1 MRRFQWYIIYSGEIY
16 MAWNEPGNKDPW
28 GRNKNNSSLDGVFKD
43 FKKTIND
50 LFGSGSSVPPSPKK
64 SAGLL
69 SGIILAIYFLSGIYI
84 VNDGERGV
92 VLQFGSFNEITM
104 PGPHW
109 IPRFIQSVEIVDV
122 SKIRS
127 VQQKAVMLTEDE
139 NIVSI
144 SFAIQYDIKDASDFI
159 FNLREPDITVSQAGE
174 SAIREVMGQNTMD
187 FIITEGRTKVAE
199 DTKGLLQNVLDTYG
213 AGVNVQ
219 SLNILE
225 AQPPEQVQDAFSDA
239 IKAREDEQRYI
250 NEAEAYRNEIIPLAR
265 GQAKQML
272 EQAIA
277 YKVKLINAA
286 EGEAS
291 RFTQLYSEY
300 KKAPAV
306 TKERLYL
313 EAVESVLSNSS
324 KVMIDVEGGNNMMY
338 LPLDQLIN
346 RNQPKI
352 ANQDGGNQSSTGADS
367 TSIMDRITSN
377 KNNFNLRKR
386 DLYNE

>member
-1 MRRFQWYIIYSGEIY
+1 

-28 GRNKNNSSLDGVFKD
+28 GRNKNNSNLDGVFKD
-43 FKKTIND
+43 FKKIFDD
-50 LFGSGSSVPPSPKK
+50 LLGASGSATPPSPKK
-64 SAGLL
+64 SAGFLAA
-69 SGIILAIYFLSGIYI
+69 IIFAVYFLSGIYI

-92 VLQFGSFNEITM
+92 VLQFGSFKEITM

-122 SKIRS
+122 SNIRS

-144 SFAIQYDIKDASDFI
+144 SFAIQYDIKDASDYI
-159 FNLREPDITVSQAGE
+159 FNLRDPEVTVSQSGE

-199 DTKGLLQNVLDTYG
+199 DTKELLQIVLDTYG
-213 AGVNVQ
+213 AGVNIL

-265 GQAKQML
+265 GKAKQML

-291 RFTQLYSEY
+291 RFTQLYNEY
-300 KKAPAV
+300 KKAPSV

-324 KVMIDVEGGNNMMY
+324 KVMVDIEGGNNMMY

-346 RNQPKI
+346 RNQ
-352 ANQDGGNQSSTGADS
+352 NRSNSDQDIQSSTTNS
-367 TSIMDRITSN
+367 TPSILDRINDN

>member
-1 MRRFQWYIIYSGEIY
+1 

-43 FKKTIND
+43 FKKTIDD
-50 LFGSGSSVPPSPKK
+50 LLGSGSSVPPSPKK

-69 SGIILAIYFLSGIYI
+69 TGIILAIYFLSGIYI

>member
-1 MRRFQWYIIYSGEIY
+1 

-50 LFGSGSSVPPSPKK
+50 LLGSGSSVPPSPKK

-346 RNQPKI
+346 RKQPKI

>member
-1 MRRFQWYIIYSGEIY
+1 

-28 GRNKNNSSLDGVFKD
+28 GRNKNNNSLDGVFKD
-43 FKKTIND
+43 FKKTIDD
-50 LFGSGSSVPPSPKK
+50 LLGSSGSVPPSSKK
-64 SAGLL
+64 SAGFL
-69 SGIILAIYFLSGIYI
+69 SAIILAIYFLSGIYI

-159 FNLREPDITVSQAGE
+159 FNLREPDTTVSQAGE

-199 DTKGLLQNVLDTYG
+199 DTKGLLQTVLDSYG

-265 GQAKQML
+265 GKAKQML

-291 RFTQLYSEY
+291 RFTQLFNEY

-324 KVMIDVEGGNNMMY
+324 KVMIDVDGGNNMMY

-346 RNQPKI
+346 RT
-352 ANQDGGNQSSTGADS
+352 QSNKDQEGTNNDMISNDNPT
-367 TSIMDRITSN
+367 IIDRINNN

>member
-1 MRRFQWYIIYSGEIY
+1 

-28 GRNKNNSSLDGVFKD
+28 GRNKNNSSIDGVFKD
-43 FKKTIND
+43 LKKTIDD
-50 LFGSGSSVPPSPKK
+50 LLGNNNSIPPTSKK
-64 SAGLL
+64 SAGFL
-69 SGIILAIYFLSGIYI
+69 SAIILVIYLLSGIYI

-109 IPRFIQSVEIVDV
+109 VPRFIQSVEIVDV

-174 SAIREVMGQNTMD
+174 SAIREVMGQNSMD
-187 FIITEGRTKVAE
+187 YIITEGRTGVAA
-199 DTKGLLQNVLDTYG
+199 DTKKLLQSVLDSYG
-213 AGVNVQ
+213 AGVNIQ
-219 SLNILE
+219 TLNILE

-265 GQAKQML
+265 GKAKQMI

-277 YKVKLINAA
+277 YKVKLINSA

-291 RFTQLYSEY
+291 RFSQLFSEY
-300 KKAPAV
+300 RKAPEV

-313 EAVESVLSNSS
+313 EAVESVLSKSS
-324 KVMIDVEGGNNMMY
+324 KIMIDVDGGNNLMY

-346 RNQPKI
+346 RNPARSSIDQPVQ
-352 ANQDGGNQSSTGADS
+352 QDNDA
-367 TSIMDRITSN
+367 SIMNQINNN

>member
-1 MRRFQWYIIYSGEIY
+1 

>member
-1 MRRFQWYIIYSGEIY
+1 

-28 GRNKNNSSLDGVFKD
+28 GKNKNNSNIDGIFKD
-43 FKKTIND
+43 FKKTVDD
-50 LFGSGSSVPPSPKK
+50 LLGSSNSMPPSSKK

-69 SGIILAIYFLSGIYI
+69 SVLVLVIYLLSGIYI

-109 IPRFIQSVEIVDV
+109 IPRFVQSVEIVDV

-144 SFAIQYDIKDASDFI
+144 SFAIQYDIKDASNFI
-159 FNLREPDITVSQAGE
+159 FNLRDPDITVSQAGE
-174 SAIREVMGQNTMD
+174 SAIREIMGQNSMD
-187 FIITEGRTKVAE
+187 YIITEGRTGVAA
-199 DTKGLLQNVLDTYG
+199 DTKKLLQSVLDSYG
-213 AGVNVQ
+213 AGVNIQ
-219 SLNILE
+219 TLNILE

-265 GQAKQML
+265 GKAKQML

-291 RFTQLYSEY
+291 RFTQLFNEY

-306 TKERLYL
+306 TKERLYI

-324 KVMIDVEGGNNMMY
+324 KIMIDVEGGNNLLY

-346 RNQPKI
+346 KK
-352 ANQDGGNQSSTGADS
+352 QSKNYEDNDS
-367 TSIMDRITSN
+367 SNNDSIMDRINNN

>member
-1 MRRFQWYIIYSGEIY
+1 

-43 FKKTIND
+43 FKKTIDD
-50 LFGSGSSVPPSPKK
+50 LLGSGSSVPPSPKK

-352 ANQDGGNQSSTGADS
+352 ANQDSGNNSSTGVDN

>member
-1 MRRFQWYIIYSGEIY
+1 

-43 FKKTIND
+43 FKKTIDD
-50 LFGSGSSVPPSPKK
+50 LFGSGSSLPPSSKK

-69 SGIILAIYFLSGIYI
+69 SAIILAVYFLSGIYI

-127 VQQKAVMLTEDE
+127 VQQKAVMLTQDE

-213 AGVNVQ
+213 AGVNIQ

-291 RFTQLYSEY
+291 RFTQLFTEY
-300 KKAPAV
+300 QKAPVV

-338 LPLDQLIN
+338 LPLDQILN

-352 ANQDGGNQSSTGADS
+352 SNQDNGNQTSSGVDN

>member
-1 MRRFQWYIIYSGEIY
+1 

-28 GRNKNNSSLDGVFKD
+28 GRNKNNSNLDGVFKD
-43 FKKTIND
+43 FKKIFDD
-50 LFGSGSSVPPSPKK
+50 LLGSSGSASPTSPKK
-64 SAGLL
+64 SAGFLAA
-69 SGIILAIYFLSGIYI
+69 IIFAVYFLSGIYI

-92 VLQFGSFNEITM
+92 VLQFGSFKEITM

-122 SKIRS
+122 SNIRS

-144 SFAIQYDIKDASDFI
+144 SFAIQYDIKDASDYI
-159 FNLREPDITVSQAGE
+159 FNLRDPEVTVSQSGE

-199 DTKGLLQNVLDTYG
+199 DTKGLLQIVLDTYG
-213 AGVNVQ
+213 AGVNIL

-265 GQAKQML
+265 GKAKQML

-291 RFTQLYSEY
+291 RFTQLYNEY
-300 KKAPAV
+300 KKAPSV

-324 KVMIDVEGGNNMMY
+324 KVMVDIEGGNNMMY
-338 LPLDQLIN
+338 LPLDPLIN
-346 RNQPKI
+346 RNQHRS
-352 ANQDGGNQSSTGADS
+352 NSDQDIQSSNTNS
-367 TSIMDRITSN
+367 TPSILDRINDN

>member
-1 MRRFQWYIIYSGEIY
+1 

-28 GRNKNNSSLDGVFKD
+28 GRNKKQSELDGLFKN
-43 FKKTIND
+43 FKKILD
-50 LFGSGSSVPPSPKK
+50 DILGGSSSSMPPTSKR
-64 SAGLL
+64 SAGFI
-69 SGIILAIYFLSGIYI
+69 SAIILAIYLLSGIYI

-92 VLQFGSFNEITM
+92 VLQFGKFNEITM

-127 VQQKAVMLTEDE
+127 VSQKAVMLTEDE

-174 SAIREVMGQNTMD
+174 SAIREVMGQNSMD
-187 FIITEGRTKVAE
+187 YIITEGRTDVAA
-199 DTKGLLQNVLDTYG
+199 DTKKLLQSVLDSYG
-213 AGVNVQ
+213 AGVNIQ
-219 SLNILE
+219 TLNILE

-265 GQAKQML
+265 GKAKQML

-291 RFTQLYSEY
+291 RFTQLYNEY
-300 KKAPAV
+300 KKAPNV
-306 TKERLYL
+306 TKERLYI
-313 EAVESVLSNSS
+313 EAVESVLSKSS
-324 KVMIDVEGGNNMMY
+324 KIMIDVDGGNNLMY
-338 LPLDQLIN
+338 LPLDQLVNKNRSEQKNSANISN
-346 RNQPKI
+346 RNDESNNI
-352 ANQDGGNQSSTGADS
+352 L
-367 TSIMDRITSN
+367 DRINDN
-377 KNNFNLRKR
+377 KNTFNLRKR

>member
-1 MRRFQWYIIYSGEIY
+1 

-43 FKKTIND
+43 FKKTIDD
-50 LFGSGSSVPPSPKK
+50 LLGSGNSVPPSSKK
-64 SAGLL
+64 SAGIL
-69 SGIILAIYFLSGIYI
+69 SAIILAVYFLSGIYI

-174 SAIREVMGQNTMD
+174 SAIREVMGQNSMD

-199 DTKGLLQNVLDTYG
+199 DTKGLLQNVLDIYG

-352 ANQDGGNQSSTGADS
+352 TNQDNVNQSAGGVDN

>member
-1 MRRFQWYIIYSGEIY
+1 

-43 FKKTIND
+43 FKKTIDD
-50 LFGSGSSVPPSPKK
+50 LLGSGSSVPPSPKK

-199 DTKGLLQNVLDTYG
+199 DTKGLLQNVLDSYG

-352 ANQDGGNQSSTGADS
+352 ANQDGGNQSTAGVDN

>member
-1 MRRFQWYIIYSGEIY
+1 

-43 FKKTIND
+43 FKKTIDD
-50 LFGSGSSVPPSPKK
+50 LLGSGSSVPPSPKK

-352 ANQDGGNQSSTGADS
+352 ANQDGGNQSSAGVDN

>member
-1 MRRFQWYIIYSGEIY
+1 

-28 GRNKNNSSLDGVFKD
+28 GRNKNNSNLDGVFKD
-43 FKKTIND
+43 FKKTFDD
-50 LFGSGSSVPPSPKK
+50 LLGSSGSATPPSPKK
-64 SAGLL
+64 SAGFLAA
-69 SGIILAIYFLSGIYI
+69 IIFAVYFLSGIYI

-92 VLQFGSFNEITM
+92 VLQFGSFKEITM

-122 SKIRS
+122 SNIRS

-144 SFAIQYDIKDASDFI
+144 SFAIQYDIKDASDYI
-159 FNLREPDITVSQAGE
+159 FNLRDPEVTVSQSGE
-174 SAIREVMGQNTMD
+174 SAIREVMGQNSMD

-199 DTKGLLQNVLDTYG
+199 DTKALLQIVLDTYG
-213 AGVNVQ
+213 AGVNIL

-265 GQAKQML
+265 GKAKQML

-291 RFTQLYSEY
+291 RFTQLYNEY
-300 KKAPAV
+300 KKAPSV

-324 KVMIDVEGGNNMMY
+324 KVMVDIEGGNNMMY

-346 RNQPKI
+346 RNQNR
-352 ANQDGGNQSSTGADS
+352 ANSDQDIQSSTTNS
-367 TSIMDRITSN
+367 TPSILDRINDN

>member
-1 MRRFQWYIIYSGEIY
+1 

-28 GRNKNNSSLDGVFKD
+28 GRNKNNSNLDGVFKD
-43 FKKTIND
+43 FKKIFDN
-50 LFGSGSSVPPSPKK
+50 LLGASGSATPPSPKK
-64 SAGLL
+64 SAGFLAA
-69 SGIILAIYFLSGIYI
+69 IIFAAYFLSGIYI

-92 VLQFGSFNEITM
+92 VLQFGSFKEITM

-109 IPRFIQSVEIVDV
+109 IPRFVQSVEIVDV
-122 SKIRS
+122 SNIRS

-144 SFAIQYDIKDASDFI
+144 SFAIQYDIKDASDYI
-159 FNLREPDITVSQAGE
+159 FNLREPEVTVSQSGE

-199 DTKGLLQNVLDTYG
+199 DTKELLQIVLDTYG
-213 AGVNVQ
+213 AGVNIL

-265 GQAKQML
+265 GKAKQML

-291 RFTQLYSEY
+291 RFTQLYNEY
-300 KKAPAV
+300 KKAPSV
-306 TKERLYL
+306 TRERLYL
-313 EAVESVLSNSS
+313 ETVESVLSNSS

-346 RNQPKI
+346 RNQNRSKSD
-352 ANQDGGNQSSTGADS
+352 QDMKSST
-367 TSIMDRITSN
+367 TNTTPSILDRINDN

>member
-1 MRRFQWYIIYSGEIY
+1 

-43 FKKTIND
+43 FKKTIDD
-50 LFGSGSSVPPSPKK
+50 LLGSGSSLPPSSKK

-69 SGIILAIYFLSGIYI
+69 SAIILAVYFLSGIYI

-213 AGVNVQ
+213 AGVNIQ

-265 GQAKQML
+265 GQAKHML

-291 RFTQLYSEY
+291 RFTQLFTEY
-300 KKAPAV
+300 KKAPVV

-338 LPLDQLIN
+338 LPLDQILN

-352 ANQDGGNQSSTGADS
+352 SNQDNGNQSSTGVDN
-367 TSIMDRITSN
+367 TSIMDRISSN

>member
-1 MRRFQWYIIYSGEIY
+1 

-43 FKKTIND
+43 FKKTIDD
-50 LFGSGSSVPPSPKK
+50 LLGNKGSSVPPSSQK
-64 SAGLL
+64 SAGFL
-69 SGIILAIYFLSGIYI
+69 SAIIVVIYLLSGIYI

-92 VLQFGSFNEITM
+92 VLQFGGFNEITM

-109 IPRFIQSVEIVDV
+109 YPRFIQAVEIVDV
-122 SKIRS
+122 SNLRS

-144 SFAIQYDIKDASDFI
+144 SFAIQYDIKDASDCI
-159 FNLREPDITVSQAGE
+159 FNLREPDVTVSQAGE

-187 FIITEGRTKVAE
+187 YIITEGRTGVAA
-199 DTKGLLQNVLDTYG
+199 DTKKLLQGVLDSYG
-213 AGVNVQ
+213 AGVNIQ
-219 SLNILE
+219 TLNILE

-265 GQAKQML
+265 GEAKQML

-277 YKVKLINAA
+277 YRVKLINAA

-291 RFTQLYSEY
+291 RFTQLYNEY
-300 KKAPAV
+300 KKAPDV
-306 TKERLYL
+306 TKERLYI
-313 EAVESVLSNSS
+313 EAVQSVLSNSS
-324 KVMIDVEGGNNMMY
+324 KVMIDIEGGNNLMY
-338 LPLDQLIN
+338 LPLYQLIN
-346 RNQPKI
+346 NNKQPRDNHEMQESEKE
-352 ANQDGGNQSSTGADS
+352 
-367 TSIMDRITSN
+367 TSIMERINAN

>member
-1 MRRFQWYIIYSGEIY
+1 

-28 GRNKNNSSLDGVFKD
+28 GRNKNNSNLDGVFKD
-43 FKKTIND
+43 FKKTFDD
-50 LFGSGSSVPPSPKK
+50 LLGSSGSATPPSPKK
-64 SAGLL
+64 SAGFLAA
-69 SGIILAIYFLSGIYI
+69 IIFAVYFLSGIYI

-92 VLQFGSFNEITM
+92 VLQFGSFKEITM

-122 SKIRS
+122 SNIRS

-144 SFAIQYDIKDASDFI
+144 SFAIQYDIKDASDYI
-159 FNLREPDITVSQAGE
+159 FNLRDPEVTVSQSGE

-199 DTKGLLQNVLDTYG
+199 DTKGLLQIVLDTYG
-213 AGVNVQ
+213 AGVNIL

-265 GQAKQML
+265 GKAKQML

-291 RFTQLYSEY
+291 RFTQLYNEY
-300 KKAPAV
+300 KKAPSV

-324 KVMIDVEGGNNMMY
+324 KVMVDIEGGNNMMY

-346 RNQPKI
+346 RNQNRSNP
-352 ANQDGGNQSSTGADS
+352 NQDIQSSSPNSAP
-367 TSIMDRITSN
+367 SILDRINDN

>member
-1 MRRFQWYIIYSGEIY
+1 

-346 RNQPKI
+346 RNQPKT
-352 ANQDGGNQSSTGADS
+352 ANQEGGNQSSTGVNN

>member
-1 MRRFQWYIIYSGEIY
+1 

-43 FKKTIND
+43 FKKTIDD
-50 LFGSGSSVPPSPKK
+50 LFGSGSSLPPSSKK

-69 SGIILAIYFLSGIYI
+69 SAIILAVYFLSGIYI

-174 SAIREVMGQNTMD
+174 SAIREVMGQNSMD

-213 AGVNVQ
+213 AGVNIQ

-291 RFTQLYSEY
+291 RFTQLFTEY

-338 LPLDQLIN
+338 LPLDQILN

-352 ANQDGGNQSSTGADS
+352 SNQDNGNQSSTGVDN

>member
-1 MRRFQWYIIYSGEIY
+1 

-28 GRNKNNSSLDGVFKD
+28 GRNKNNSNLDGVFKE
-43 FKKTIND
+43 FKKTIDD
-50 LFGSGSSVPPSPKK
+50 LFGSNNTVSPSPKK
-64 SAGLL
+64 SAGFL
-69 SGIILAIYFLSGIYI
+69 SAIILAIYFLSGIYI

-109 IPRFIQSVEIVDV
+109 IPRFVQSVEIVDK
-122 SKIRS
+122 KIRS

-199 DTKGLLQNVLDTYG
+199 DTKGLLQTVLDSYG

-265 GQAKQML
+265 GKAKQML

-286 EGEAS
+286 LMVKLQGS
-291 RFTQLYSEY
+291 H
-300 KKAPAV
+300 
-306 TKERLYL
+306 
-313 EAVESVLSNSS
+313 NSS
-324 KVMIDVEGGNNMMY
+324 M
-338 LPLDQLIN
+338 
-346 RNQPKI
+346 
-352 ANQDGGNQSSTGADS
+352 
-367 TSIMDRITSN
+367 SIKKHLLLQKKDYI
-377 KNNFNLRKR
+377 
-386 DLYNE
+386 

>member
-1 MRRFQWYIIYSGEIY
+1 

-28 GRNKNNSSLDGVFKD
+28 GRNKSNSRLDGVIKD
-43 FKKTIND
+43 FKKTIDD
-50 LFGSGSSVPPSPKK
+50 LLGGNGSSVPPSSKK

-69 SGIILAIYFLSGIYI
+69 AGLILVIYLLSGIYI

-92 VLQFGSFNEITM
+92 VLQFGGFNEITM

-109 IPRFIQSVEIVDV
+109 VPRFIQAVEIVDV

-127 VQQKAVMLTEDE
+127 VQQKAVMLTQDE

-144 SFAIQYDIKDASDFI
+144 SFAIQYDIKDASNYI
-159 FNLREPDITVSQAGE
+159 FNLREPDTTVSQAGE

-187 FIITEGRTKVAE
+187 FIITEGRTGVAAA
-199 DTKGLLQNVLDTYG
+199 TKKLLQGVLDSSG
-213 AGVNVQ
+213 SGVNIQ
-219 SLNILE
+219 TLNILE

-265 GQAKQML
+265 GEAKQML

-291 RFTQLYSEY
+291 RFTQLFNEY
-300 KKAPAV
+300 KKAPDV
-306 TKERLYL
+306 TKERLYI
-313 EAVESVLSNSS
+313 EAVESVLSQSS
-324 KVMIDVEGGNNMMY
+324 KVMIDIEGGNNLMY

-346 RNQPKI
+346 NSQARNNNERQ
-352 ANQDGGNQSSTGADS
+352 QDENEVT
-367 TSIMDRITSN
+367 IMDRINAN

>member
-1 MRRFQWYIIYSGEIY
+1 

-43 FKKTIND
+43 FKKTFDD
-50 LFGSGSSVPPSPKK
+50 LLGSGSSVPPSPKK

-352 ANQDGGNQSSTGADS
+352 ANQDGGNKSSTGADN

>member
-50 LFGSGSSVPPSPKK
+50 LLGSGSSVPPSPKK

-346 RNQPKI
+346 RKQPKI

>member
-1 MRRFQWYIIYSGEIY
+1 

-50 LFGSGSSVPPSPKK
+50 LLGSGSSVPPSPKK

>member
-1 MRRFQWYIIYSGEIY
+1 

-43 FKKTIND
+43 FKKTIDD
-50 LFGSGSSVPPSPKK
+50 LFGSGSSLPPSSKK

-69 SGIILAIYFLSGIYI
+69 SAIILAVYFLSGIYI

-213 AGVNVQ
+213 AGVNIQ

-291 RFTQLYSEY
+291 RFTQLFTEY
-300 KKAPAV
+300 KKAPVV

-338 LPLDQLIN
+338 LPLDQILN

-352 ANQDGGNQSSTGADS
+352 SNQDNGNQTSSGVDN

>member
-1 MRRFQWYIIYSGEIY
+1 

-43 FKKTIND
+43 FKKTIDD
-50 LFGSGSSVPPSPKK
+50 LLGSGSSVPPSPKK

-352 ANQDGGNQSSTGADS
+352 ANQDGNNQSSAGVDN